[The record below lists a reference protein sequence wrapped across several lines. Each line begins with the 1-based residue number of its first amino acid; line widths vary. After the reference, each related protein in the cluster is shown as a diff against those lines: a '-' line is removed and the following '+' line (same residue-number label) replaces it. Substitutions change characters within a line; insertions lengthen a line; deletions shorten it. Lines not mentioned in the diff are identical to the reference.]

1 MYMNN
6 PLIRSDEEEYE
17 YTPEMIEELK
27 KCKKDPIYFIENYI
41 QVISEQKLIYLKLRE
56 YQIKYIN
63 MIHNNANV
71 MCMWGRQ
78 SGKSVTSAAYI
89 AWSIIFKPNLK
100 CLLLADQESK
110 ALEQLKRIKEM
121 IELVPLWMQQGCKKW
136 AEKRIIFGNKSEV
149 RAAATHKK
157 AASGFTVNLLY
168 LDEFALVDDKIAKD
182 FLTSVMPTV
191 SSDPNAKIMITS
203 TPRAKNEFY
212 RLWDKNE
219 RKAKTGTIGPKDF
232 LTYKIA
238 WNEVPGRDDEWRV
251 AEIERIGEIAFNQEY
266 NCVAGCETVTIRNKE
281 TGKIFNIRIDD
292 LYEIL

>member
-1 MYMNN
+1 
-6 PLIRSDEEEYE
+6 L
-17 YTPEMIEELK
+17 
-27 KCKKDPIYFIENYI
+27 
-41 QVISEQKLIYLKLRE
+41 Q
-56 YQIKYIN
+56 
-63 MIHNNANV
+63 H
-71 MCMWGRQ
+71 
-78 SGKSVTSAAYI
+78 
-89 AWSIIFKPNLK
+89 
-100 CLLLADQESK
+100 
-110 ALEQLKRIKEM
+110 
-121 IELVPLWMQQGCKKW
+121 GCKKW

-191 SSDPNAKIMITS
+191 SSDSNAKIMITS